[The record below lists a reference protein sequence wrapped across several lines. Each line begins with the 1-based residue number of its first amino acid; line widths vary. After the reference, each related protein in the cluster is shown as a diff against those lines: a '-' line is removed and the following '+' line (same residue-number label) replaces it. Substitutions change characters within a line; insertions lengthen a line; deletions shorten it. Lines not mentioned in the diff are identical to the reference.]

1 MNLNGLSDLVAEAQ
15 EFVLKNDRG
24 VYAGYFEA
32 AEKFCSERRIIIG
45 GTTGVNLL
53 LKKPLTKDSYVW
65 DLYCDNT
72 FENAKALAD
81 TLYAVNNPHVDNRT
95 ISMQTN
101 IRYREFTISID
112 ARYAFKIFT
121 MDMYRDV
128 KLSEVMKP
136 LSVKGYFN
144 NDVLVLPEPIVLI
157 EIYQRLYSPAKCAL
171 WPEYL
176 QLEKAVYEEFT
187 GSKEDEE
194 ITGGASFDKSA
205 AEEILVRKLLTNER
219 IVTVGDHAI
228 SLLGIGKASRIQL
241 ITDIPITEL
250 AEMTSRVLSD
260 ERNALRRVKVGH
272 DRCSWVKYGLNIPSD
287 FQILKYTVYA
297 VVGGEQF
304 ALFDAYN
311 STTYELIPYVVKN
324 NIRIAGLYVLLRFL
338 FIDIWTLKLIIG
350 VGGASLQGR
359 ITSLLKLVDS
369 VRSLIPTTTDL
380 FQLSD
385 YAGVNTSDVVA
396 KKKLI
401 AGKGFRPGN
410 YYPASQSS
418 TINKK

>member
-1 MNLNGLSDLVAEAQ
+1 M
-15 EFVLKNDRG
+15 KNDRDI
-24 VYAGYFEA
+24 YTPYFEA
-32 AEKFCSERRIIIG
+32 AERFCSEKSIIIG
-45 GTTGVNLL
+45 GTTGIHLL
-53 LKKPLTKDSYVW
+53 LKKPLGRESYVW

-72 FENAKALAD
+72 FESAKGLAD
-81 TLYAVNNPHVDNRT
+81 AMYNVNCNHVDNRT

-101 IRYREFTISID
+101 IKYREFTISVD

-128 KLSEVMKP
+128 KLSDVMKP

-176 QLEKAVYEEFT
+176 RLEKAVYNEFIDVKN
-187 GSKEDEE
+187 SAE

-205 AEEILVRKLLTNER
+205 AEEILVRKLLTSDR
-219 IVTVGDHAI
+219 IVIVGDHAI
-228 SLLGIGKASRIQL
+228 SMLGIGKASRIQL

-250 AEMTSRVLSD
+250 TEMTSRVLSD

-272 DRCSWVKYGLNIPSD
+272 DRCVWVKYGLNIPSD

-297 VVGGEQF
+297 VVNNEQI

-311 STTYELIPYVVKN
+311 STTYELIPYTIKN
-324 NIRIAGLYVLLRFL
+324 NIRVAGIYVILRFL

-359 ITSLLKLVDS
+359 IISLLKLVDS
-369 VRSLIPTTTDL
+369 VRNLIPDESTTDL
-380 FQLSD
+380 FQLCD
-385 YAGVNTSDVVA
+385 YAGVNTSDLVA

-410 YYPASQSS
+410 YYPA
-418 TINKK
+418 IGNKNQDRQ